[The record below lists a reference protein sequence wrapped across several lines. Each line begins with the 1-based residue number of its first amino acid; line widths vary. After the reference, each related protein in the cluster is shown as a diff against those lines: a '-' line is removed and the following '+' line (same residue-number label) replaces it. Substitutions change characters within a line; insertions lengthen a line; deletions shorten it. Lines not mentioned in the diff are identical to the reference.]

1 MRSLPKSS
9 FFLLLLSITSSLI
22 WMPPAITAQ
31 DGDTAVSFLP
41 SPTGPYQVGKTTR
54 YWIDESR
61 DELFTPDETDHR
73 ELMVRIWY
81 PAEVGPDAVPARYL
95 EDLSGPMGAEAYT
108 AWGLG
113 DDVRNLGFSSP
124 EIQNVV
130 NAYSHAYTD
139 VPIAGVQTKYPVLLL
154 SPGSQ
159 DLPED
164 YSIQTEELASHG
176 YVVVGISH
184 PYYSG
189 ETVFPDGRL
198 VAGISFSF
206 GIKRQA
212 ETTIASDVI
221 FSLDQME
228 LLNTS
233 DPEGLFT
240 QRLDLTRVG
249 VFGHS
254 LGGWAVVLAGSL
266 DSRISA
272 VLNEDGGILPDD
284 YHPLEQPYMLF
295 TTQSAH
301 YPSKG
306 PNYVVWCRNFGHRS
320 FTDAPVWP
328 VDATRVGSLEGTRTV
343 EIVRGTV
350 LVFFDNHVKGEST
363 MSMEDVSSMYSE
375 IKVVVTGSHN

>member
-1 MRSLPKSS
+1 
-9 FFLLLLSITSSLI
+9 
-22 WMPPAITAQ
+22 MPSAITAQ
-31 DGDTAVSFLP
+31 DGDTVASFLP
-41 SPTGPYQVGKTTR
+41 PPTGSYQVGKTTR
-54 YWIDESR
+54 HWLDESR
-61 DELFTPDETDHR
+61 DELFTSDETDHR
-73 ELMVRIWY
+73 EIMVRIWY
-81 PAEVGPDAVPARYL
+81 PAEVGTDAVPAHYL
-95 EDLSGPMGAEAYT
+95 EDISGPMGAEAYR

-130 NAYSHAYTD
+130 NAYAHAYTD
-139 VPIAGVQTKYPVLLL
+139 APISSVQTNYPVLLF

-164 YSIQTEELASHG
+164 YSIQMEELASHG

-189 ETVFPDGRL
+189 VTIFPDGRL
-198 VAGISFSF
+198 VAGRTFSF
-206 GIKRQA
+206 GSRRQD

-240 QRLDLTRVG
+240 QHLDLTRIG

-254 LGGWAVVLAGSL
+254 LGGFVAALTGSL

-272 VLNEDGGILPDD
+272 VLNEDGGLVPVD
-284 YHPLEQPYMLF
+284 YHPLEQPYMFF
-295 TTQSAH
+295 TTQLCH
-301 YPSKG
+301 FTTIG
-306 PNYVVWCRNFGHRS
+306 PNYVVWARHFGHRS

-328 VDATRVGSLEGTRTV
+328 VEATRVGSIEGTRTV
-343 EIVRGTV
+343 EIVRESV
-350 LVFFDNHVKGEST
+350 LVFFDNYVKGEST
-363 MSMEDVSSMYSE
+363 ISLEELSSTYSE
-375 IKVVVTGSHN
+375 ITLAVDPDKTATNPRIAC